1 MNYKIKNK
9 KGQVFFYKLWY
20 NKKKNNKKK
29 NMNSEKEIYDLFA
42 WKVINLL
49 TKINEDK
56 KLEREEKKIYNDWLE
71 DYKEEDLLIVSD
83 ENHTKDPKKIPV
95 GIFDR
100 KKLIIGFNLIY
111 TDDNIDVV
119 YFYGNSNL
127 KNITSSAIV
136 DIVSNYKERIHQNNP
151 EFILRKMFEINEDT
165 GKKFLDVD
173 FIKNEIGQS
182 IKEYLKKRLT

>member
-1 MNYKIKNK
+1 MKY
-9 KGQVFFYKLWY
+9 
-20 NKKKNNKKK
+20 
-29 NMNSEKEIYDLFA
+29 EKEIYDLFA

-56 KLEREEKKIYNDWLE
+56 KLERDEKKIYNEWLE
-71 DYKEEDLLIVSD
+71 DYSEEDLLIVSD

-111 TDDNIDVV
+111 SDDNVDVI
-119 YFYGNSNL
+119 YFYGNNNL
-127 KNITSSAIV
+127 KEVTTNAVNEIV
-136 DIVSNYKERIHQNNP
+136 TNYKERLNQNNP
-151 EFILRKMFEINEDT
+151 EFIVRKMFDINKET
-165 GKKFLDVD
+165 GKKYLDVD

-182 IKEYLKKRLT
+182 IKDYLKKRIIE

>member
-1 MNYKIKNK
+1 
-9 KGQVFFYKLWY
+9 
-20 NKKKNNKKK
+20 
-29 NMNSEKEIYDLFA
+29 MNSEKEIYDLFA

-151 EFILRKMFEINEDT
+151 EFILRKMFDINEDT

>member
-1 MNYKIKNK
+1 
-9 KGQVFFYKLWY
+9 
-20 NKKKNNKKK
+20 
-29 NMNSEKEIYDLFA
+29 MNSEKEIYDLFA

-136 DIVSNYKERIHQNNP
+136 NIVSNYKERIHQNNP

>member
-1 MNYKIKNK
+1 
-9 KGQVFFYKLWY
+9 
-20 NKKKNNKKK
+20 
-29 NMNSEKEIYDLFA
+29 MNSEKEIYDLFA

-111 TDDNIDVV
+111 TDDNIDVL